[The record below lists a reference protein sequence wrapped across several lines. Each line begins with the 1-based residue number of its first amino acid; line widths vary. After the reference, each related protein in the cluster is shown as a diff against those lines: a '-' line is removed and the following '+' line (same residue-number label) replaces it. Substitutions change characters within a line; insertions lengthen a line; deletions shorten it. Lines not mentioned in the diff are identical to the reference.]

1 MVALTANSD
10 PFALEHRFDVP
21 PIPCIVSAET
31 FDFDGFGWCASTTL
45 AVRMSSSLS
54 HAEPV
59 TGENPGEMLFLLRGE
74 ALFLPKELAYLHL
87 ADLSPEARGE
97 WSLAPY
103 AIDDA
108 TDELFARKLSPA
120 PWMTLVTRSVR
131 GLFWGLHDWS
141 HFHNH
146 GPFTNI
152 PETELQ
158 CDVAALHWMRL
169 NMNAWG
175 GSRGEL
181 QGIASH
187 VFAHALKRFTASNAY
202 ARIAHAKQVY
212 ETLSSNTGT

>member
-1 MVALTANSD
+1 MVALSANSAA
-10 PFALEHRFDVP
+10 FEREHSFDVP
-21 PIPCIVSAET
+21 GIPCVVSAET
-31 FDFDGFGWCASTTL
+31 FDFDGFGWCSSTTL
-45 AVRMSSSLS
+45 TVRLPKELS
-54 HAEPV
+54 HTEPV

-74 ALFLPKELAYLHL
+74 ALFLPKERAYLHL
-87 ADLSPEARGE
+87 ADLSPEALGE

-108 TDELFARKLSPA
+108 TDELFARRLMPA

-169 NMNAWG
+169 NLNAWG
-175 GSRGEL
+175 GSGREL
-181 QGIASH
+181 QEIESL
-187 VFAHALKRFTASNAY
+187 VFAHALERFTAPNAH
-202 ARIAHAKQVY
+202 ACTANAKQVY
-212 ETLSSNTGT
+212 EALGHKTL

>member
-1 MVALTANSD
+1 MVALTANSAA
-10 PFALEHRFDVP
+10 FELEHIFEVP
-21 PIPCIVSAET
+21 ALPRLVSAET
-31 FDFDGFGWCASTTL
+31 FDFDGFGWCSSTALT
-45 AVRMSSSLS
+45 VRMPKVLS
-54 HAEPV
+54 RTEPV

-87 ADLSPEARGE
+87 ADLSPQALGE

-108 TDELFARKLSPA
+108 TDELFARKLTPA

-146 GPFTNI
+146 GPFINI

-158 CDVAALHWMRL
+158 CDLAALHWMRL
-169 NMNAWG
+169 NISAWG
-175 GSRGEL
+175 GSKHEL
-181 QGIASH
+181 QEIETL
-187 VFAHALKRFTASNAY
+187 VFAHALERFVASNAR
-202 ARIAHAKQVY
+202 ALVAQAKQVY
-212 ETLSSNTGT
+212 DGLAA